1 MAKSAATWEG
11 RRALTDSPST
21 SQDNHRSAARQ
32 LMEMGLLAE
41 AALFFAR
48 AEDDE
53 GLMEIIGQAV
63 AEGNFFLFQTA
74 ASRLKHREAG
84 RDQVQA
90 LLTAAENNGR
100 GLYAEKAAAWLNEN
114 R

>member
-11 RRALTDSPST
+11 RRAMTDSSST
-21 SQDNHRSAARQ
+21 SPDTYRSAARQ
-32 LMEMGLLAE
+32 LMELGLLSE

-53 GLMEIIGQAV
+53 GLMEIIDQAV
-63 AEGNFFLFQTA
+63 AEGNFFIFQTA
-74 ASRLKHREAG
+74 ASRLKNREAG
-84 RDQVQA
+84 RDQVQSLVA
-90 LLTAAENNGR
+90 AAEKNGR
-100 GLYAEKAAAWLNEN
+100 TLYSEKATAWLNEN

>member
-11 RRALTDSPST
+11 RRALTDNSST
-21 SQDNHRSAARQ
+21 SQDSYRSGGRQ
-32 LMEMGLLAE
+32 LMDMDLLSE

-53 GLMEIIGQAV
+53 GLMAIIDQAV
-63 AEGNFFLFQTA
+63 TEGNFFVFQAA
-74 ASRLKHREAG
+74 ASRLKNREAG
-84 RDQVQA
+84 PDQVQS
-90 LLTAAENNGR
+90 LIRAAEKNGR
-100 GLYAEKAAAWLNEN
+100 LLYAEKAAAWLSEN

>member
-11 RRALTDSPST
+11 RRALTDNPST
-21 SQDNHRSAARQ
+21 SQDNYRSAARQ
-32 LMEMGLLAE
+32 LMDMGLLSE

-53 GLMEIIGQAV
+53 GLMAIIEQAM
-63 AEGNFFLFQTA
+63 AEGNFFVFQAA
-74 ASRLKHREAG
+74 ASRLKNREVG
-84 RDQVQA
+84 RDQVQS
-90 LLTAAENNGR
+90 LLAAAEKNGR
-100 GLYAEKAAAWLNEN
+100 LLYAEKATAWLNEN

>member
-11 RRALTDSPST
+11 RRALTDNPST
-21 SQDNHRSAARQ
+21 SRDTYLSAGRQ
-32 LMEMGLLAE
+32 LMEMGLLSE

-53 GLMEIIGQAV
+53 GLMAIIDQAV
-63 AEGNFFLFQTA
+63 AEGDFFVFQA
-74 ASRLKHREAG
+74 AATRLKNREAG
-84 RDQVQA
+84 RDRVQSLMA
-90 LLTAAENNGR
+90 AAEKNGR
-100 GLYAEKAAAWLNEN
+100 VLYAEKAAAWLNEN